1 MTTITR
7 EQAQKIIEAADEV
20 ISALAGTNEDV
31 HPGSDNMLRL
41 WDDLNDRHAPPE
53 VVRELARIVLASLEA
68 EPVAYIFKHPAGK
81 LFWALTDESNKE
93 QADVIPV
100 YAAAP
105 ASVVPDNASE
115 PLAYAY
121 KELTPEIMRN
131 HLAVFERY
139 GIAPNDSSTTI
150 QALRIALDGI
160 ERSDAMLHGA
170 EPVSQTYKLNELAGK
185 SPVIPGEVLSAILK
199 VARVRADFDDFDGDR
214 RGIGDCLDEAEQE
227 LIVTINKYASQLA
240 AGPIVPNDVR
250 EQTAVPPVPVIQA
263 DVAQAIEKLKR
274 KLVECNRY
282 NYCADA
288 VKGVE
293 YACHAA
299 MLQGSQPVSQTYKFP
314 VNTPCQDAPAHIWLQ
329 TAGVWPEDGELS
341 ELTWCSHNQHHDDTL
356 YVRAD
361 LVNGNSP
368 VTPDGW
374 ISCSERMPDDKQY
387 VWFFGE
393 SRGFAGRDTFEGYY
407 DWSRNKWWAVTD
419 IGEEPASKVTHW
431 MPLPEP
437 PQEAK

>member
-1 MTTITR
+1 MTTFTKEQLIEIIKRNITVMDR
-7 EQAQKIIEAADEV
+7 YPDLVTAQMDLEVYKIA
-20 ISALAGTNEDV
+20 
-31 HPGSDNMLRL
+31 
-41 WDDLNDRHAPPE
+41 
-53 VVRELARIVLASLEA
+53 LASLEA

-170 EPVSQTYKLNELAGK
+170 ETVSQTYKL
-185 SPVIPGEVLSAILK
+185 
-199 VARVRADFDDFDGDR
+199 
-214 RGIGDCLDEAEQE
+214 
-227 LIVTINKYASQLA
+227 
-240 AGPIVPNDVR
+240 
-250 EQTAVPPVPVIQA
+250 
-263 DVAQAIEKLKR
+263 
-274 KLVECNRY
+274 
-282 NYCADA
+282 
-288 VKGVE
+288 
-293 YACHAA
+293 
-299 MLQGSQPVSQTYKFP
+299 P

-361 LVNGNSP
+361 LVNGNYP

-374 ISCSERMPDDKQY
+374 ISCSERMPDKLIPVMVMYED
-387 VWFFGE
+387 GE
-393 SRGFAGRDTFEGYY
+393 M
-407 DWSRNKWWAVTD
+407 WSAMWNGNRWDDGTEYPD
-419 IGEEPASKVTHW
+419 PHSVTHW
-431 MPLPEP
+431 REMPAA
-437 PQEAK
+437 PQQEVK

>member
-1 MTTITR
+1 MTTITKERLLTIRQWR
-7 EQAQKIIEAADEV
+7 ETY
-20 ISALAGTNEDV
+20 G
-31 HPGSDNMLRL
+31 PGSN
-41 WDDLNDRHAPPE
+41 
-53 VVRELARIVLASLEA
+53 VVLPAEEAEELARIALTSLEA

-150 QALRIALDGI
+150 QALRIALDGT

-170 EPVSQTYKLNELAGK
+170 EPVSQTYKLNELAGNY
-185 SPVIPGEVLSAILK
+185 PVIPSEVLSAILK
-199 VARVRADFDDFDGDR
+199 VAKIRADFDDFDGDR

-240 AGPIVPNDVR
+240 AEPIATNDVR

-361 LVNGNSP
+361 LVNGNSQ

-374 ISCSERMPDDKQY
+374 ISCSERMPAQDDWILIYSKHGEYMAGQVQGEY
-387 VWFFGE
+387 VELSDGTLSWLGNALF
-393 SRGFAGRDTFEGYY
+393 
-407 DWSRNKWWAVTD
+407 
-419 IGEEPASKVTHW
+419 W
-431 MPLPEP
+431 MLLPEP
-437 PQEAK
+437 PQEAGQ

>member
-1 MTTITR
+1 MTTITKERLLTIKQWR
-7 EQAQKIIEAADEV
+7 ETY
-20 ISALAGTNEDV
+20 G
-31 HPGSDNMLRL
+31 PGSN
-41 WDDLNDRHAPPE
+41 
-53 VVRELARIVLASLEA
+53 VVLPAEEAEELARIALESLEA

-170 EPVSQTYKLNELAGK
+170 EPVSKTYKLNQ
-185 SPVIPGEVLSAILK
+185 LS
-199 VARVRADFDDFDGDR
+199 
-214 RGIGDCLDEAEQE
+214 
-227 LIVTINKYASQLA
+227 
-240 AGPIVPNDVR
+240 
-250 EQTAVPPVPVIQA
+250 
-263 DVAQAIEKLKR
+263 
-274 KLVECNRY
+274 
-282 NYCADA
+282 
-288 VKGVE
+288 
-293 YACHAA
+293 
-299 MLQGSQPVSQTYKFP
+299 
-314 VNTPCQDAPAHIWLQ
+314 
-329 TAGVWPEDGELS
+329 
-341 ELTWCSHNQHHDDTL
+341 
-356 YVRAD
+356 
-361 LVNGNSP
+361 GNSP

-374 ISCSERMPDDKQY
+374 ISCSDRMPEDTKMLLAFSQGEIVAAYWNWVVNPIDYKKYRAFTYLSGNILDD
-387 VWFFGE
+387 
-393 SRGFAGRDTFEGYY
+393 
-407 DWSRNKWWAVTD
+407 
-419 IGEEPASKVTHW
+419 VTHW

-437 PQEAK
+437 PQEVK

>member
-1 MTTITR
+1 MTPLTDKKQYPSEQYLNELITN
-7 EQAQKIIEAADEV
+7 IEFAA
-20 ISALAGTNEDV
+20 
-31 HPGSDNMLRL
+31 R
-41 WDDLNDRHAPPE
+41 APVE
-53 VVRELARIVLASLEA
+53 VVRAMAAELQKRREADSA

-170 EPVSQTYKLNELAGK
+170 EPVSQTYKL
-185 SPVIPGEVLSAILK
+185 
-199 VARVRADFDDFDGDR
+199 
-214 RGIGDCLDEAEQE
+214 
-227 LIVTINKYASQLA
+227 
-240 AGPIVPNDVR
+240 
-250 EQTAVPPVPVIQA
+250 
-263 DVAQAIEKLKR
+263 
-274 KLVECNRY
+274 
-282 NYCADA
+282 
-288 VKGVE
+288 
-293 YACHAA
+293 
-299 MLQGSQPVSQTYKFP
+299 P

-361 LVNGNSP
+361 LVNGNYP

-374 ISCSERMPDDKQY
+374 ISCSERMPDKLIPVIVMYED
-387 VWFFGE
+387 GE
-393 SRGFAGRDTFEGYY
+393 M
-407 DWSRNKWWAVTD
+407 WSAMWNGNRWDDGTEYPD
-419 IGEEPASKVTHW
+419 PHSVTHW
-431 MPLPEP
+431 SEMPAA
-437 PQEAK
+437 PQQEVNRG